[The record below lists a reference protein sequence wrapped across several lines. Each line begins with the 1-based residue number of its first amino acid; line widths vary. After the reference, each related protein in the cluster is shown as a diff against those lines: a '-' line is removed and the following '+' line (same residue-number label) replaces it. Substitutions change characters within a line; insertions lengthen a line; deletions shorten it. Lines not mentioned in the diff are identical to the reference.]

1 MVSRA
6 KQLLSELEN
15 SHRDTRQRVRRV
27 MQQPAADDQ
36 LQLALFTANEHP
48 LVAAVREL
56 EIENLTPIEALTL
69 LYEFKRQ
76 AGAETSTPARG
87 A

>member
-1 MVSRA
+1 LA
-6 KQLLSELEN
+6 DLEN

-27 MQQPAADDQ
+27 MQQPAADNQ
-36 LQLALFTANEHP
+36 LQLALFTAGEHP
-48 LVAAVREL
+48 LVASVREL

-76 AGAETSTPARG
+76 AGTETPTPASG